1 MDETPGFLNAVH
13 TPVPMIDSARIHRN
27 ISAMSS
33 RANSAGVRFRPHFKT
48 HQSAVIGEWFREA
61 GVSGITVSSVSMARY
76 FAENQWTDI
85 TLAFPF
91 NVRELAELNQLD
103 GLADI
108 HLLAD
113 HPDTVAALAAGVTR
127 GHRVFVKIDT
137 GYHRTGIPWD
147 RKTDILALVRQIE
160 SGSRLA
166 FAGILTHSGHSYHC
180 SGPEEVKSVFRETL
194 VRMNSVRDYLRGNDI
209 QDCEISVGDTPGCS
223 VVESF
228 EGVDEIRP
236 GNFVFYDLMQLSLG
250 ACDEEGLALAVVCPV
265 TGIYPDRNEI
275 VVLGGAVH
283 FSKERLEG
291 VNGQVVYGYAIAIT
305 SDGFGPLNRNVCL
318 VTLSQEHGVVQAPA
332 EIIRKMRI
340 GDLLAFV
347 PVHSCLVADLFGEYL
362 DVSGETVP
370 RLNSASAG
378 SAQRFAP
385 PVNSNSVSF

>member
-1 MDETPGFLNAVH
+1 MDETPGFLNFVH
-13 TPVPMIDSARIHRN
+13 TPVPVIDSARIHRN
-27 ISAMSS
+27 ISDMSS
-33 RANSAGVRFRPHFKT
+33 RANRAHVRFRPHFKT
-48 HQSAVIGEWFREA
+48 HQSAAIGEWFREA

-76 FAENQWTDI
+76 FAENQWADI

-91 NVRELAELNQLD
+91 NIRELAELNQLD
-103 GLADI
+103 GIADI

-113 HPDTVAALAAGVTR
+113 HPDTVAALAAGVTK

-160 SGSRLA
+160 SGSRLT
-166 FAGILTHSGHSYHC
+166 FAGILTHAGHSYHR
-180 SGPEEVKSVFRETL
+180 SWPEEVRSVFRETI
-194 VRMNSVRDYLRGNDI
+194 VRMNSVRDYLWENGI
-209 QDCEISVGDTPGCS
+209 QDCKISVGDTPGCS
-223 VVESF
+223 VAESF

-250 ACDEEGLALAVVCPV
+250 VCEEKGLALALVCPV
-265 TGIYPDRNEI
+265 AGIYPDRNE
-275 VVLGGAVH
+275 VVILGGAVH

-291 VNGQVVYGYAIAIT
+291 VNGQVIYGYAISVT

-347 PVHSCLVADLFGEYL
+347 PVHSCLTADLFDGYL
-362 DVSGETVP
+362 TTSGDRIS
-370 RLNSASAG
+370 RLNSVSAG
-378 SAQRFAP
+378 S
-385 PVNSNSVSF
+385 VLTEKSDG

>member
-1 MDETPGFLNAVH
+1 LPLKVFGDSREVPMDETPCFLNSVH
-13 TPVPMIDSARIHRN
+13 TPVPVIDAAKIRRN
-27 ISAMSS
+27 ISDMSS
-33 RANSAGVRFRPHFKT
+33 RVNRARVRFRPHFKT
-48 HQSAVIGEWFREA
+48 HQSAAIGEWFRET
-61 GVSGITVSSVSMARY
+61 GVTEITVSSVSMARY

-103 GLADI
+103 DIADI

-113 HPDTVAALAAGVTR
+113 HPCTVAALAAGVTK

-147 RKTDILALVRQIE
+147 RKTDILALARQIE
-160 SGSRLA
+160 SGSMLT
-166 FAGILTHSGHSYHC
+166 FAGILTHSGHSYHR
-180 SGPEEVKSVFRETL
+180 SGPEEVKSVFRETI
-194 VRMNSVRDYLRGNDI
+194 VRMNSVRDYLRENGI

-223 VVESF
+223 VAESF

-250 ACDEEGLALAVVCPV
+250 VCEEEDLALALVCPV
-265 TGIYPDRNEI
+265 AGIYPDRNEV

-291 VNGQVVYGYAIAIT
+291 VNGQVVYGYAIDVT

-332 EIIRKMRI
+332 EMIQKMRI

-347 PVHSCLVADLFGEYL
+347 PVHSCLAADLFGEYL

-370 RLNSASAG
+370 RLNSASTG
-378 SAQRFAP
+378 SA
-385 PVNSNSVSF
+385 